1 MITLLAALPFAVVVS
16 RSVRCAWPAGQPFCD
31 LTSAVSAAI
40 PPLPAA
46 LLHVELAGASVAG
59 AGVALLDPRVLDYGP
74 ASAVAPDAT
83 RRQALTVAAKSDA
96 LLLPPGSR
104 LVAVVEDAAALPTD
118 AEVELALRI
127 EAAEP
132 SASSLPA
139 AAALA
144 RAALL
149 AALAAQGVPAAEL
162 AALEADDDRPAA
174 RVFGSFVAADAPQQG
189 SLVKAAERSA
199 HHIHHL
205 LRGERAAAASFLR
218 NVDSHA
224 RAAAREGLP
233 SHPIH
238 LVLDNVRSAYNV
250 GSIFRTADTA
260 RVAEV
265 VTCGF
270 TPRPPHPKLEKTAFA
285 ALESVATRHF
295 DSTLSAVAALRA
307 EGVAVW
313 CMETTE
319 GALNYAAATTEFP
332 ARGVA
337 LVLGNEETGVDTRV
351 IEAADAVVEIPTFGF
366 KNSLNIAAACPVVV
380 FEVLRQWG
388 ALEAEPGGRREEDL

>member
-46 LLHVELAGASVAG
+46 LVHVELTSHPA

-104 LVAVVEDAAALPTD
+104 LVAVVEDAAAVPTD

-127 EAAEP
+127 EAAEL
-132 SASSLPA
+132 SASSRRRPPPPRARGA
-139 AAALA
+139 A
-144 RAALL
+144 

-162 AALEADDDRPAA
+162 AALEADDDRPPRASSAA
-174 RVFGSFVAADAPQQG
+174 SSPPTRRSRARWWRRAVGAPHPPP
-189 SLVKAAERSA
+189 A
-199 HHIHHL
+199 H
-205 LRGERAAAASFLR
+205 GERAAASTATSTR
-218 NVDSHA
+218 TA
-224 RAAAREGLP
+224 RGGARGAVAPDPPGPRQPLG
-233 SHPIH
+233 
-238 LVLDNVRSAYNV
+238 VNV

-351 IEAADAVVEIPTFGF
+351 LEAADAVVEIPTFGF
-366 KNSLNIAAACPVVV
+366 KNSLNIAAAAPVVV

-388 ALEAEPGGRREEDL
+388 AFEAEPGGRREEPP